1 MNKEQSKKQGP
12 LGSKE
17 RWSAR
22 SKRDVV
28 IGRECR
34 NCIVAR
40 RHQVKAT
47 TVKACRPPK
56 NCGNTAVATRTGLD
70 GKEHRM
76 PAKSDRTPEGKKA
89 TTGA

>member
-1 MNKEQSKKQGP
+1 MNKEQSKKQRP

-34 NCIVAR
+34 NCIMAR
-40 RHQVKAT
+40 RHRVKAT
-47 TVKACRPPK
+47 TMEACRPPK
-56 NCGNTAVATRTGLD
+56 NCGNSAVATRTGLD